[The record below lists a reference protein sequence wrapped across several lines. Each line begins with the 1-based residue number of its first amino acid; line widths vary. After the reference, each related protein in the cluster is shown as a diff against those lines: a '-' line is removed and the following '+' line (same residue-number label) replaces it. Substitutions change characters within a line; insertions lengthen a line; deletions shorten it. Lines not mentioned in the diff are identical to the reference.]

1 MGLVLR
7 SCIQTLSVYRNRLV
21 MTRLRSTRLSTF
33 FNLFLWLTC
42 FLIGAAATAS
52 EPDSDWIDLFDGKSL
67 DGWKAS
73 EHPDTWQVEDG
84 CLVGHGPRSHLF
96 YEGPVNDHD
105 LRNFELLAV
114 VRTEKNCNS
123 GIYFHTE
130 YQDAGWPE
138 KGYEV
143 QINNTYLG
151 HGKYRELK
159 RTGSLYAVRNVYSGS
174 VEDGEWFEVRIR
186 VVGRRVCI
194 WVNDYQT
201 VDYVQPQEPTRKDSR
216 QGRVLSHGTIAL
228 QGHDPG
234 SRVAFR
240 KVAVRPLADNADS
253 TAPLRASAEGYGVT
267 ENLIDRLAAA
277 NIPFIDFHVHLR
289 GGMTVDKAIQRQA
302 VTGVN
307 LGVLRNIGTGWP
319 IETDQQLGE
328 FLDSVE
334 GRPVFVGLQVN
345 DRDWM
350 TKHSQ
355 KLLDRLDFVL
365 ADTMIMPMPND
376 DSPFVKLWMPEGYTI
391 DDPEAWMERYM
402 RHNLRVL
409 AEPVTILANPTYLPP
424 PVENLYDQLWTD
436 NRMRTVIA
444 AAIKNNV
451 ALEINARSGLPHD
464 RFIRMAKEMGA
475 TFSFGTNNFDDKPI
489 DMSRCFEAID
499 RYGLEKKDIYVPAP
513 KQ

>member
-1 MGLVLR
+1 MTCSRSNWLVV
-7 SCIQTLSVYRNRLV
+7 SSTLSVC
-21 MTRLRSTRLSTF
+21 
-33 FNLFLWLTC
+33 LTC
-42 FLIGAAATAS
+42 FLIAS
-52 EPDSDWIDLFDGKSL
+52 PVVAGETDNAWIELFDGKSL
-67 DGWKAS
+67 EGWKAS
-73 EHPDTWQVEDG
+73 EHPDTWHVEDG

-96 YEGPVNDHD
+96 YEGAVNDHD
-105 LRNFELLAV
+105 FRNFELVAE

-130 YQDAGWPE
+130 YQEAGWPE

-143 QINNTYLG
+143 QINNSYLG

-159 RTGSLYAVRNVYSGS
+159 RTGSLYAVRNIYSS
-174 VEDGEWFEVRIR
+174 FVEDGEWFKIQIR
-186 VVGRRVCI
+186 VLGPRVCI
-194 WVNDYQT
+194 WVNNMQT
-201 VDYVQPQEPTRKDSR
+201 VDYVQPQQPVRRDDSR
-216 QGRVLSHGTIAL
+216 RRLLSHGTFAL
-228 QGHDPG
+228 QGHDPE

-240 KVAVRPLADNADS
+240 RVAVRQLADDV
-253 TAPLRASAEGYGVT
+253 APTLPPRAPDEGYGVT

-289 GGMTVDKAIQRQA
+289 GGVTVDKAVQRQA

-307 LGVLRNIGTGWP
+307 LGMLRNIGMGWP
-319 IETDQQLGE
+319 IETDPQLRE

-334 GRPVFVGLQVN
+334 GRPVFAGLQVN

-350 TKHSQ
+350 TKHS
-355 KLLDRLDFVL
+355 KELLDRLDFVL

-376 DSPFVKLWMPEGYTI
+376 DSPFVKLWVTEGYTI
-391 DDPEAWMERYM
+391 DDPEAWMQRYM

-436 NRMRTVIA
+436 DRMRTVIA

-475 TFSFGTNNFDDKPI
+475 KFSFGTNNFDDKPI
-489 DMSRCFEAID
+489 DMSRCFEAIE
-499 RYGLEKKDIYVPAP
+499 RYGLQKKDIYVPAP
-513 KQ
+513 K

>member
-1 MGLVLR
+1 MTR
-7 SCIQTLSVYRNRLV
+7 SLSNWIVVFPTLS
-21 MTRLRSTRLSTF
+21 
-33 FNLFLWLTC
+33 LWPIC
-42 FLIGAAATAS
+42 FLIAAVATTS
-52 EPDSDWIDLFDGKSL
+52 EADDAWVELFDGKSL

-73 EHPDTWQVEDG
+73 EHPDTWRVEDD

-96 YEGPVNDHD
+96 YKGPVNDHD
-105 LRNFELLAV
+105 FRNFELVAEV
-114 VRTEKNCNS
+114 QTEKNCNS
-123 GIYFHTE
+123 GIYFHTA
-130 YQDAGWPE
+130 YQETGWPE

-143 QINNTYLG
+143 QINNSYLG

-159 RTGSLYAVRNVYSGS
+159 RTGSLYAVQNVYSS
-174 VEDGEWFEVRIR
+174 FVEDEEWFEVRIR
-186 VVGRRVCI
+186 VVGRRVCL
-194 WVNDYQT
+194 WVNDMQT
-201 VDYVQPQEPTRKDSR
+201 VDYVQPQQPARRDDDRGRLLSR
-216 QGRVLSHGTIAL
+216 GTFAL
-228 QGHDPG
+228 QGHDPE

-240 KVAVRPLADNADS
+240 RIAVRPLADDADP
-253 TAPLRASAEGYGVT
+253 TLPPRASDEGYGVT

-277 NIPFIDFHVHLR
+277 NVPFIDFHVHLR

-319 IETDQQLGE
+319 IETDEQLRE

-334 GRPVFVGLQVN
+334 GRPLFVGLQVN

-350 TKHSQ
+350 TKHS
-355 KLLDRLDFVL
+355 KELLDRLDFVL

-376 DSPFVKLWMPEGYTI
+376 DSPFVKLWITEGYTI
-391 DDPEAWMERYM
+391 DDPEAWMQRYM

-424 PVENLYDQLWTD
+424 PVEDLYDQLWTD
-436 NRMRTVIA
+436 ERMRTVIA

-475 TFSFGTNNFDDKPI
+475 KFSFGTNNFDDKPI
-489 DMSRCFEAID
+489 DMSRCFEAIE
-499 RYGLEKKDIYVPAP
+499 RYGLQKKDIYVPSP
-513 KQ
+513 